1 MTIAILQARQDKS
14 WITIEPLI
22 SANTLY
28 RLRDTSRNLN
38 LENERVQLLR
48 PFSMKTSK
56 RIQIAIRFA
65 KLNDDYKDTSVD
77 SFRFLSMALTE
88 RAIIEVNGHRTSIED
103 IGQRKS
109 DFDRTTFFP
118 RNYS

>member
-1 MTIAILQARQDKS
+1 
-14 WITIEPLI
+14 
-22 SANTLY
+22 
-28 RLRDTSRNLN
+28 
-38 LENERVQLLR
+38 
-48 PFSMKTSK
+48 MKTSK

-65 KLNDDYKDTSVD
+65 KLNDDYKDTSVN

-88 RAIIEVNGHRTSIED
+88 RAIIEVNGHRTSTED
-103 IGQRKS
+103 IEQRKS